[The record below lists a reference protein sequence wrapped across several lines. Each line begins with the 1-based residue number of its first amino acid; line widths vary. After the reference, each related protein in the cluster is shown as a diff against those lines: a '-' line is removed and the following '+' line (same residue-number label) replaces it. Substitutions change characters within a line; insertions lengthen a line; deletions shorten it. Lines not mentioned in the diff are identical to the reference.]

1 MNTNEIL
8 KEIQNL
14 PIQKRIYVI
23 EKTIQSIRQQED
35 TSQLKKAADALLSDY
50 NTDIDLIGF
59 TVLDCKAFYETRLN
73 MIYKSCPIHWGR
85 DQENQASNR
94 CE

>member
-35 TSQLKKAADALLSDY
+35 TSQLKKAADLL
-50 NTDIDLIGF
+50 LW
-59 TVLDCKAFYETRLN
+59 L
-73 MIYKSCPIHWGR
+73 
-85 DQENQASNR
+85 Q
-94 CE
+94 

>member
-1 MNTNEIL
+1 MNTSEIL

-50 NTDIDLIGF
+50 NTDKDLTGF
-59 TVLDCKAFYETRLN
+59 TALD
-73 MIYKSCPIHWGR
+73 
-85 DQENQASNR
+85 
-94 CE
+94 